1 MKDNNK
7 LNLTEED
14 QFENFYPLMINNQK
28 KYRRY
33 LQMSNLTIIIISF
46 VGIYLLLI
54 DMLTNFTLSVLIVLS
69 GGLFLFSYYSFK
81 KSVHYYNQMQSNITE
96 QMKKNIKC
104 SKFMTNG
111 RKDRYLND
119 LKEVNGLDKI
129 SLLIKFKHEERENQ
143 DLWTDK

>member
-1 MKDNNK
+1 MKDNIK

-28 KYRRY
+28 KYIRY
-33 LQMSNLTIIIISF
+33 LQMSNLTIIIIGF

-69 GGLFLFSYYSFK
+69 GGLFLFSRYSFK

-96 QMKKNIKC
+96 QMLKNIKR

-111 RKDRYLND
+111 RKDRYLNN

>member
-1 MKDNNK
+1 MKDNIK
-7 LNLTEED
+7 LNLIEND
-14 QFENFYPLMINNQK
+14 QFENFYPLMINKQK

-33 LQMSNLTIIIISF
+33 LQMSNLTIIIIGF

-69 GGLFLFSYYSFK
+69 GGLFLFSHYSLK

-96 QMKKNIKC
+96 KMIKNIQR

-111 RKDRYLND
+111 RKDRYLNE

-143 DLWTDK
+143 ELWKDK